1 MTGSIGRHI
10 GTGELSSVRGRLT
23 PGSVRVPDA
32 IGVVAVAALAGGLD
46 KGTAGDR
53 YQVVLHVDAAALRNG
68 QTFLR
73 ERRTATQVRA
83 AEAQRARSRGNA
95 DGRGFWGRTSG
106 RGEYVPAG
114 NADDNGTPWTSAV
127 APDGRSLYA
136 SGSGSG
142 FVAQRRRSTRLPWST
157 GAGNFSL
164 RNFRIC
170 SIRASSASP
179 VRN

>member
-1 MTGSIGRHI
+1 M
-10 GTGELSSVRGRLT
+10 
-23 PGSVRVPDA
+23 PDA
-32 IGVVAVAALAGGLD
+32 IGVVVAVAALAGGLD

-53 YQVVLHVDAAALRNG
+53 YQVVLPSTLRNG

-73 ERRTATQVRA
+73 ERRTAAQVRA
-83 AEAQRARSRGNA
+83 AEARRARSRGNA

-106 RGEYVPAG
+106 RGEYVTRW
-114 NADDNGTPWTSAV
+114 NAEV

-136 SGSGSG
+136 SGPVLSLS
-142 FVAQRRRSTRLPWST
+142 RSTLNDCLGHPVP
-157 GAGNFSL
+157 GNFSL